1 MNAVAPE
8 MAVATE
14 GATAVMDLPRGWL
27 EPIEAMA
34 EAALALAT
42 CDPPRENG
50 LVVKSLS
57 YLRDRGPADPAR
69 STAAAWSHDGDLDG
83 RVALVTGGGSGIGR
97 ATALVLG
104 GRRRVGRGRRH
115 RRASARETATS

>member
-14 GATAVMDLPRGWL
+14 GATAVMDLPPEWC

-42 CDPPRENG
+42 CDPARENG

-57 YLRDRGPADPAR
+57 YLREHEPARSAR
-69 STAAAWSHDGDLDG
+69 STAASCCRD
-83 RVALVTGGGSGIGR
+83 
-97 ATALVLG
+97 
-104 GRRRVGRGRRH
+104 
-115 RRASARETATS
+115 ATSTGASRS